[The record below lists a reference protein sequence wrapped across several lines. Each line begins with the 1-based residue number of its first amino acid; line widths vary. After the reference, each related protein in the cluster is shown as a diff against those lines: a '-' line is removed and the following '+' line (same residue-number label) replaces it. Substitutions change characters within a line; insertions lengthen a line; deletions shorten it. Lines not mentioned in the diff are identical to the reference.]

1 MDLMI
6 FVIIQFL
13 NVIIS
18 TIKSILTVKGG
29 KTTAAVINAVSY
41 TFGAVVTKLL
51 TQQSFGV
58 VICVTLLTNIVGV
71 YLAKV
76 ILEKFQKEKLWTIMT
91 TCKIV
96 DKDPIEKELHRRDIK
111 YVSFLAENNRY
122 FLNIFSHS
130 RAESALIKEILG
142 NFHTKSSVVVNY
154 SDFS

>member
-1 MDLMI
+1 MDLMVFI
-6 FVIIQFL
+6 VIQFL

-29 KTTAAVINAVSY
+29 KTTAALINAVSY

-58 VICVTLLTNIVGV
+58 VICVTLLTNIIGV
-71 YLAKV
+71 YLAKA

-91 TCKIV
+91 TCKV
-96 DKDPIEKELHRRDIK
+96 EDKDPIEKEFRRRDIK

-122 FLNIFSHS
+122 FINIFSHS
-130 RAESALIKEILG
+130 RAESALIKEILS
-142 NFHTKSSVVVNY
+142 NFHTKSSVIVNY
-154 SDFS
+154 SNFS

>member
-1 MDLMI
+1 MDLI
-6 FVIIQFL
+6 VFIVIQFL

-29 KTTAAVINAVSY
+29 KATAALINAVSY

-58 VICVTLLTNIVGV
+58 VICVTLLTNIIGV
-71 YLAKV
+71 YLAKA

-91 TCKIV
+91 TCKV
-96 DKDPIEKELHRRDIK
+96 EDKDPIEKEFRRRDIK

-122 FLNIFSHS
+122 FINIFSHS

-142 NFHTKSSVVVNY
+142 NFHTKSSVIVNY
-154 SDFS
+154 SNFS

>member
-1 MDLMI
+1 MDLVVFI
-6 FVIIQFL
+6 VIQFL

-29 KTTAAVINAVSY
+29 KATAALINAVSY

-58 VICVTLLTNIVGV
+58 VICVTLLTNIIGV
-71 YLAKV
+71 YLAKA

-91 TCKIV
+91 TCKV
-96 DKDPIEKELHRRDIK
+96 EDKDSIEKEFRRRDIK

-122 FLNIFSHS
+122 FINIFSHS
-130 RAESALIKEILG
+130 RAESALIKEILS

-154 SDFS
+154 SNFS

>member
-6 FVIIQFL
+6 FIIIQFL

-18 TIKSILTVKGG
+18 TIKTILTVKSG
-29 KTTAAVINAVSY
+29 KTTAAAINAVSY

-51 TQQSFGV
+51 TQQSFEV

-76 ILEKFQKEKLWTIMT
+76 ILEKFPKEKFWIIMT
-91 TCKIV
+91 TCKIA
-96 DKDPIEKELHRRDIK
+96 DKDPIEKELRRRDIK
-111 YVSFLAENNRY
+111 YIGFLAENNRY

-130 RAESALIKEILG
+130 RAENALIKEIFG
-142 NFHTKSSVVVNY
+142 NFHTKSFVVVNY

>member
-1 MDLMI
+1 MDLI
-6 FVIIQFL
+6 VFIVIQFL

-29 KTTAAVINAVSY
+29 KATAAIINAVSY

-58 VICVTLLTNIVGV
+58 VICVTLLTNIIGV
-71 YLAKV
+71 YLAKA

-91 TCKIV
+91 TCKV
-96 DKDPIEKELHRRDIK
+96 EDKDPIEKEFRRRDIK

-122 FLNIFSHS
+122 FINIFSHS

-142 NFHTKSSVVVNY
+142 NFHAKSSVIVNY
-154 SDFS
+154 SNFS